1 MVDDS
6 RSDSKTPAP
15 DPAKLVERLQS
26 LKNRLANMAQTLE
39 NSVAA
44 STPVKG
50 SASDEIM
57 YSTPKVVKDFLES
70 QVTKDFVSSDYVAN
84 ESEQIIEIRYTIAA
98 SSQEEVDR
106 IISEIRQKPDI
117 KPTTLT
123 YWCYSMN
130 SSEAVGMKSPP
141 IVAKNSL
148 EASFG
153 LEQVVTRL
161 ALRRDDCEF
170 SIIIWISILIWSYCS
185 SLVNSSRW
193 LYIAHD
199 SWHRTGGWGPVSSIV
214 HSPRSMAAAESC
226 CGPIQRVSQP
236 VSQPVIIHA
245 DQPTEHAPTTN
256 SSFMKADPGFL
267 TIDTALHDGGRPRR
281 LLLTAAQP
289 TSIPAVAAAPSSGGG
304 AHQP

>member
-1 MVDDS
+1 MRKANGSTIASCLFTIFLRPASALTMMESMVDDS
-6 RSDSKTPAP
+6 RSDSKTAAP

-123 YWCYSMN
+123 Y
-130 SSEAVGMKSPP
+130 
-141 IVAKNSL
+141 
-148 EASFG
+148 
-153 LEQVVTRL
+153 
-161 ALRRDDCEF
+161 
-170 SIIIWISILIWSYCS
+170 
-185 SLVNSSRW
+185 
-193 LYIAHD
+193 
-199 SWHRTGGWGPVSSIV
+199 
-214 HSPRSMAAAESC
+214 
-226 CGPIQRVSQP
+226 
-236 VSQPVIIHA
+236 
-245 DQPTEHAPTTN
+245 
-256 SSFMKADPGFL
+256 
-267 TIDTALHDGGRPRR
+267 
-281 LLLTAAQP
+281 
-289 TSIPAVAAAPSSGGG
+289 
-304 AHQP
+304 

>member
-123 YWCYSMN
+123 Y
-130 SSEAVGMKSPP
+130 
-141 IVAKNSL
+141 
-148 EASFG
+148 
-153 LEQVVTRL
+153 
-161 ALRRDDCEF
+161 
-170 SIIIWISILIWSYCS
+170 
-185 SLVNSSRW
+185 
-193 LYIAHD
+193 
-199 SWHRTGGWGPVSSIV
+199 
-214 HSPRSMAAAESC
+214 
-226 CGPIQRVSQP
+226 
-236 VSQPVIIHA
+236 
-245 DQPTEHAPTTN
+245 
-256 SSFMKADPGFL
+256 
-267 TIDTALHDGGRPRR
+267 
-281 LLLTAAQP
+281 
-289 TSIPAVAAAPSSGGG
+289 
-304 AHQP
+304 

>member
-1 MVDDS
+1 MRKANGSTIASCLFTIFLRPASALTMMESMVDDS

-123 YWCYSMN
+123 Y
-130 SSEAVGMKSPP
+130 
-141 IVAKNSL
+141 
-148 EASFG
+148 
-153 LEQVVTRL
+153 
-161 ALRRDDCEF
+161 
-170 SIIIWISILIWSYCS
+170 
-185 SLVNSSRW
+185 
-193 LYIAHD
+193 
-199 SWHRTGGWGPVSSIV
+199 
-214 HSPRSMAAAESC
+214 
-226 CGPIQRVSQP
+226 
-236 VSQPVIIHA
+236 
-245 DQPTEHAPTTN
+245 
-256 SSFMKADPGFL
+256 
-267 TIDTALHDGGRPRR
+267 
-281 LLLTAAQP
+281 
-289 TSIPAVAAAPSSGGG
+289 
-304 AHQP
+304 